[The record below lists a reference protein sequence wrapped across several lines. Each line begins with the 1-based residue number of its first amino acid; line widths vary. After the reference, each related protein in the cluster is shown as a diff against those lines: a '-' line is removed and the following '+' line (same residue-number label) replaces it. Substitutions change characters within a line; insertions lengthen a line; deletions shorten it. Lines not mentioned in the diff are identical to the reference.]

1 MRILHINTN
10 YPYNVLHRNMIKAM
24 PAGEAEHFVFAP
36 VRKGSE
42 PLPDTTP
49 NVYSPV
55 CYTVADRFLYFN
67 KRRKLYHTL
76 EKLLDLRSFG
86 LLHAYTLFTDGDIAY
101 RVHKKYGTPYA
112 VAIRNSDVNFFFRW
126 FFFLQPYAMRI
137 LENAETI
144 FFLSDAYRREVFSRY
159 IPSDKKESLYRK
171 TAIIPNGIDT
181 FWHSHVPEESVLE
194 NRTALAA
201 QEPLPLLFAGT
212 LDRNKNPRAIVE
224 AMAILEK
231 RGVKTRLTMVG
242 KIKSK
247 RYTEQLL
254 QAPGVTYHEP
264 MTQAPLLE
272 QYRSHA
278 IFVMPSYHETFGLV
292 YAEALSQGMP
302 VIYTRGQGF
311 DGHFPEGSIGKAV
324 EADRPEEIADAILT
338 IRDAF
343 PSIQHRCLAASQRFY
358 WEKIDMAYM
367 EIYKKSYGKST
378 REGDE

>member
-67 KRRKLYHTL
+67 KRRKLYPTL

-86 LLHAYTLFTDGDIAY
+86 LLRAYTLFTDGDIAY
-101 RVHKKYGTPYA
+101 CIHKKYGMPCV
-112 VAIRNSDVNFFFRW
+112 VAIRNSDVNVFFRW

-144 FFLSDAYRREVFSRY
+144 FFLSYAYRREVFSRY
-159 IPSDKKESLYRK
+159 IPSDKKQSLYRK

-181 FWHSHVPEESVLE
+181 FWRSHVLEESVLE

-224 AMAILEK
+224 AIAILEK

-242 KIKSK
+242 KIKFK

-254 QAPGVTYHEP
+254 QAPGVT
-264 MTQAPLLE
+264 
-272 QYRSHA
+272 
-278 IFVMPSYHETFGLV
+278 YHETFGLV

-324 EADRPEEIADAILT
+324 EADRPEEIAEAILT

-367 EIYKKSYGKST
+367 EIYKK
-378 REGDE
+378 RMVRA